1 MIMFYSNTIFKG
13 LSMSTASVTA
23 LIGIVNFVATL
34 IGLAFL
40 ICAGRRT
47 LMLWFNSAMT
57 LTLFLLATFS
67 FAANTEAIVI
77 CVLLFIA
84 FFEFSSGV
92 IIFLYL
98 AEVMQDKAL
107 SIAIF
112 LNWMGCLAISISIPY
127 VVKAVAVGYVFL
139 FFAVTT
145 LLGTIFVFFFMRET
159 RGKTQAEIDKAFE
172 DSEETTDV
180 DVE

>member
-1 MIMFYSNTIFKG
+1 
-13 LSMSTASVTA
+13 MSTASVTA